1 MGEGSIFT
9 VRLPARVKRPVK
21 EATIV
26 PTTAAALGLTTAHAA
41 PEDPS
46 APSKGTVLVI
56 DDDPNA
62 CELMVRSLSKEGFR
76 VLTATEGVDGLR
88 LAREFHPHVITLD
101 VLMPGMDGWSVLREL
116 KADPKL
122 SGIPVIM
129 ITMADDRSTGYALG
143 ASDYLTKP
151 IDRERLAASVRR
163 YRQGTQGVL
172 VVEDDDDTREMMV
185 RTLGNDGWTV
195 RAAANGRLALDRVRE
210 SVPELILLDLMMPEM
225 DGFEF
230 IAHLRENEAWRS
242 IPVVVLT
249 AKDITPEDH
258 LRLQGNVRK
267 VFRKA
272 SFSRDEL
279 IEEIRAAMEPRGS
292 GPLESQA
299 S

>member
-1 MGEGSIFT
+1 
-9 VRLPARVKRPVK
+9 
-21 EATIV
+21 
-26 PTTAAALGLTTAHAA
+26 
-41 PEDPS
+41 
-46 APSKGTVLVI
+46 
-56 DDDPNA
+56 
-62 CELMVRSLSKEGFR
+62 MVRSLSKEGFR

-88 LAREFHPHVITLD
+88 VAREAHPHVITLD

-122 SGIPVIM
+122 ANIPVIM

-151 IDRERLAASVRR
+151 IDRERLASSVQK
-163 YRQGTQGVL
+163 YRQGSQAVL

-185 RTLGNDGWTV
+185 RTLANDGWTV
-195 RAAANGRLALDRVRE
+195 REAANGRVALDRVGE
-210 SVPELILLDLMMPEM
+210 AIPELILLDLMMPEM

-230 IAHLRENEAWRS
+230 ISHLRENEAWQS

-279 IEEIRAAMEPRGS
+279 IDEIRAAIEPRT
-292 GPLESQA
+292 GPAESRA

>member
-1 MGEGSIFT
+1 
-9 VRLPARVKRPVK
+9 
-21 EATIV
+21 
-26 PTTAAALGLTTAHAA
+26 
-41 PEDPS
+41 
-46 APSKGTVLVI
+46 
-56 DDDPNA
+56 
-62 CELMVRSLSKEGFR
+62 MVRSLSKEGFH
-76 VLTATEGVDGLR
+76 VLTANEGVDGLR
-88 LAREFHPHVITLD
+88 VAREARPHVITLD

-116 KADPKL
+116 KADPRL
-122 SGIPVIM
+122 ATIPVIM

-151 IDRERLAASVRR
+151 IDRERLAASVQK
-163 YRQGTQGVL
+163 YRHGSQAVL

-185 RTLGNDGWTV
+185 RTLANDGWTV
-195 RAAANGRLALDRVRE
+195 REAANGRVALERVNE
-210 SVPELILLDLMMPEM
+210 AVPDLILLDLMMPEM

-230 IAHLRENEAWRS
+230 IAHLRENEAWHS

-249 AKDITPEDH
+249 AKDITAEDH

-279 IEEIRAAMEPRGS
+279 VEEIRAAIEPRP
-292 GPLESQA
+292 GPAESRA